1 MKVSILLL
9 LLTTISFVGFTQS
22 EKSITPKSKLESV
35 LNSKGEI
42 IFKEYEELFE
52 LKPSFS
58 EFIQFKKLKVVSI
71 KSNIKTFGLYINGN
85 EFRPNGLSRDGYTF
99 IDQNEI
105 VGLIEFLTF
114 VLDKTKNI
122 ESKQTEYIFSTNDF
136 DVSLYNSKFDPRKT
150 FPKEEPSY
158 NYWLLTFK
166 VGQISP
172 FRFTVKNIEDIQ
184 PLIEKLKGLTF
195 E

>member
-1 MKVSILLL
+1 MKKIIILF
-9 LLTTISFVGFTQS
+9 TISFLSFEGYTQT
-22 EKSITPKSKLESV
+22 EKQTKSKIENV
-35 LNSKGEI
+35 LNSKGEV
-42 IFKEYEELFE
+42 IFKEYEDLFE

-58 EFIQFKKLKVVSI
+58 EYIQFKKLKVVSL
-71 KSNIKTFGLYINGN
+71 KSNQKTFGLYINGN

-105 VGLIEFLTF
+105 VGLIDFLNF
-114 VLDKTKNI
+114 VIEKTKTT
-122 ESKQTEYIFSTNDF
+122 ELKQSEYIFNTNDF

-172 FRFTVKNIEDIQ
+172 FRFTVKNTEDIL
-184 PLIEKLKGLTF
+184 PLIEKLKGLSF